1 MIQNRDIKSSN
12 TESLYNKLYN
22 TTNWRNYENS
32 FDSFY
37 IMAQNSAKMENI
49 AKNYKKLYNLAL
61 SELQKL
67 KS

>member
-1 MIQNRDIKSSN
+1 MNRDIKSSN

-32 FDSFY
+32 FESFY

>member
-1 MIQNRDIKSSN
+1 MNQNIRSPI
-12 TESLYNKLYN
+12 TEKLYNKLYN

-32 FDSFY
+32 FESFY

-61 SELQKL
+61 SELQNL

>member
-1 MIQNRDIKSSN
+1 MNRDIKSSN
-12 TESLYNKLYN
+12 TESLYSKLYN

>member
-1 MIQNRDIKSSN
+1 MNRDIKSPN

-32 FDSFY
+32 FESFY
-37 IMAQNSAKMENI
+37 IMSQNSAKMENI

>member
-1 MIQNRDIKSSN
+1 MNKNIKSPI

-32 FDSFY
+32 FESFY

-61 SELQKL
+61 SELKNL

>member
-1 MIQNRDIKSSN
+1 MKSAT
-12 TESLYNKLYN
+12 TEKLYNHLYN

-32 FDSFY
+32 FESFY
-37 IMAQNSAKMENI
+37 KMAQNSAKMEKI

-61 SELQKL
+61 SELQNL

>member
-1 MIQNRDIKSSN
+1 MNKTIKSSN

-49 AKNYKKLYNLAL
+49 AKNYKKLYNLAI
-61 SELQKL
+61 SELEKF

>member
-1 MIQNRDIKSSN
+1 MNRDIKSSN

-32 FDSFY
+32 FNSFY

-49 AKNYKKLYNLAL
+49 AKNYKKLYNLAI
-61 SELQKL
+61 SELQNL

>member
-1 MIQNRDIKSSN
+1 MNRDIKSSN

-61 SELQKL
+61 SELQNL

>member
-1 MIQNRDIKSSN
+1 MNKNIKSPI
-12 TESLYNKLYN
+12 TENLYNKLYN

-32 FDSFY
+32 FESFY
-37 IMAQNSAKMENI
+37 IMSQNSEKMENI

-61 SELQKL
+61 SELKNL

>member
-1 MIQNRDIKSSN
+1 MNKTIKTLN
-12 TESLYNKLYN
+12 TENLYNKLYN

-49 AKNYKKLYNLAL
+49 AKNYKKLYNLAI
-61 SELQKL
+61 SELEKF

>member
-1 MIQNRDIKSSN
+1 MNRDIKSSN

-32 FDSFY
+32 FNSFY

>member
-1 MIQNRDIKSSN
+1 MNQNIRNPI
-12 TESLYNKLYN
+12 TENLYNKLYN

-32 FDSFY
+32 FESFY
-37 IMAQNSAKMENI
+37 IMAQNSAKMEKI

-61 SELQKL
+61 SELKNL

>member
-1 MIQNRDIKSSN
+1 MNKNIKSPN
-12 TESLYNKLYN
+12 TENLYNKLYN

-32 FDSFY
+32 FNSFY

>member
-1 MIQNRDIKSSN
+1 MNRDIKFSN
-12 TESLYNKLYN
+12 TESLYSKLYN

-32 FDSFY
+32 FNSFY

-49 AKNYKKLYNLAL
+49 AKNYKKLYNLAI
-61 SELQKL
+61 SELQNL

>member
-1 MIQNRDIKSSN
+1 MNQNIRSPI
-12 TESLYNKLYN
+12 TEKLYNKLYN

-32 FDSFY
+32 FESFY

-61 SELQKL
+61 SELKNL

>member
-1 MIQNRDIKSSN
+1 MNRDIKSSN

-32 FDSFY
+32 FESFY

-61 SELQKL
+61 SELKNL